1 MSADAT
7 MADATLD
14 VSIDASHN
22 GCPDPFELVEP
33 FGFARADLVRL
44 MMQCLSSLG
53 YEHAVKSLQQESG
66 IHLFSEP
73 IARFRDCVLCGDWD
87 AAKSVV
93 DHLGF
98 STLATKL
105 AVQFM
110 LGRQKY
116 LELLEAQ
123 RTDAALAC
131 LRDELAPLEHSRKEA
146 EAAAESS
153 AAASRAA
160 AAACAAAAAA
170 DAAAAAAAGTAA
182 DAAAP
187 AAAAHAAAT
196 ATSAPAGAAPAAAPC
211 SSSTAIFAAGA
222 SSSTPAPAALPPTL
236 CRLGSS
242 IRELSAYLMTEPSEL
257 IVRTGW
263 DGAAGTSRAQL
274 LAEIQRRIPPSTLL
288 PDHRLQTLLQ
298 QAICWQASQCVE
310 RPTSGTVGMMTSQR
324 SGGGGSRSAGS
335 AHRRALLEDLAFSRE
350 EIPSLP
356 HGVLEQHQD
365 EVWLVQF
372 AHGSAKLA
380 SASKDGVVIVWGLDA
395 IGAAAAAA
403 DGQTAA
409 QQRQCDAGGEQH
421 GKALCGHTDSVAA
434 LSWSP
439 DDESLLTCSADQ
451 TIKLWAAST
460 GSCVRTFS
468 RHTESVTS
476 VAWLPC
482 GRGFLSASADRAVC
496 AWNVRGEVLSEW
508 HGARVTDLA
517 VSSTGTRFVAA
528 SEMGVRVGAIE
539 DESDGADDAL
549 RVRLSM
555 SDEPTIPD
563 ADGVACLCLSRDSTH
578 CLTSVPSG
586 RIRLW
591 HLDHRTQLAEY
602 CGHKSQRFVIR
613 AAFGGADEDFVI
625 SGSEDSR
632 VYIWHRHTAALLEV
646 LSGHSGAVNTVAWSS
661 SSCPWLAS
669 ASDDHTVRVWR
680 AANGAL
686 ETS

>member
-98 STLATKL
+98 STLAK
-105 AVQFM
+105 ARVQFM
-110 LGRQKY
+110 LGRQSIWSCSRRSG
-116 LELLEAQ
+116 
-123 RTDAALAC
+123 RTQPSHVCAM
-131 LRDELAPLEHSRKEA
+131 
-146 EAAAESS
+146 
-153 AAASRAA
+153 SRALGA
-160 AAACAAAAAA
+160 QPQRGRSRRRILCSFEGSCCCPCCCRRRRRRRRRRW
-170 DAAAAAAAGTAA
+170 GTAA

-196 ATSAPAGAAPAAAPC
+196 ATSAPAGAAPPPHPAHHRRQSLPRRFR
-211 SSSTAIFAAGA
+211 ST
-222 SSSTPAPAALPPTL
+222 SAPAALPTL

-602 CGHKSQRFVIR
+602 CGHKSHRFVIR
-613 AAFGGADEDFVI
+613 AAFGGRRRLLI
-625 SGSEDSR
+625 SGAKTARLHMAPSYRR
-632 VYIWHRHTAALLEV
+632 VT
-646 LSGHSGAVNTVAWSS
+646 
-661 SSCPWLAS
+661 
-669 ASDDHTVRVWR
+669 
-680 AANGAL
+680 
-686 ETS
+686 